1 MSDRL
6 WITDFKYD
14 DGAML
19 VKNTGHRV
27 PHIFA
32 GARHLHLVLLLFL
45 CADMAHLAPGH
56 RTQAPHDCIL
66 S

>member
-19 VKNTGHRV
+19 VKKTGHRV
-27 PHIFA
+27 PA
-32 GARHLHLVLLLFL
+32 DLLAR
-45 CADMAHLAPGH
+45 A
-56 RTQAPHDCIL
+56 
-66 S
+66 

>member
-19 VKNTGHRV
+19 VKKTGHRI
-27 PHIFA
+27 PITLSLAHDIFTW
-32 GARHLHLVLLLFL
+32 F
-45 CADMAHLAPGH
+45 CFYFFCPDMANMAPYH
-56 RTQAPHDCIL
+56 WP
-66 S
+66 

>member
-19 VKNTGHRV
+19 VKKTGHRV
-27 PHIFA
+27 PLTLSLAHDIFTYGSA
-32 GARHLHLVLLLFL
+32 SISLLRPGAHGAV
-45 CADMAHLAPGH
+45 
-56 RTQAPHDCIL
+56 
-66 S
+66 

>member
-19 VKNTGHRV
+19 VKKTGHRV
-27 PHIFA
+27 PLTLSLAHDIFTWFCFYFFA
-32 GARHLHLVLLLFL
+32 QTW
-45 CADMAHLAPGH
+45 
-56 RTQAPHDCIL
+56 RT
-66 S
+66 